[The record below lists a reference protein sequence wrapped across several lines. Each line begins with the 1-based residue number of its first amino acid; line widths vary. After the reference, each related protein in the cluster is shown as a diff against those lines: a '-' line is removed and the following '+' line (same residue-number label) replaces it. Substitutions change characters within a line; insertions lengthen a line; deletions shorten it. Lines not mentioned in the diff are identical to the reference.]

1 MPWSELP
8 RWRLEVELAKI
19 GTTISEFVCDA
30 RDVPELQPWI
40 EDLSPDAKLQVA
52 LEWFGDQGNPQPTER
67 QDWHGYG
74 RTPDWLGGR
83 LPRLR
88 DGGAPA
94 APRRTRRKKGTAG
107 APEGKYERDEI
118 KRVLLAWRS
127 RTTAPQHITKS
138 SLARPGFSRTAV
150 RRVIRLDEHGAFH
163 FGPRGGLELL
173 GISGEFR
180 AAPARVSLRAL
191 ERALGLDPL
200 AR

>member
-52 LEWFGDQGNPQPTER
+52 LEWFGDQGNPQPAER

-83 LPRLR
+83 LPALEDGEPASRIQHRDPLPPRQTADAIQLRVVEHKSWPKIRKATGISHRKVNYIRLALKHG
-88 DGGAPA
+88 D
-94 APRRTRRKKGTAG
+94 
-107 APEGKYERDEI
+107 
-118 KRVLLAWRS
+118 LAW
-127 RTTAPQHITKS
+127 
-138 SLARPGFSRTAV
+138 
-150 RRVIRLDEHGAFH
+150 D
-163 FGPRGGLELL
+163 RGS
-173 GISGEFR
+173 I
-180 AAPARVSLRAL
+180 
-191 ERALGLDPL
+191 ALGPETRNTPAGLVLPV
-200 AR
+200 R